1 MSRFSTALSALTR
14 SDRPTPT
21 SSPSGVRA
29 RLNGSLVL
37 GALFLLIAAPCFEAQ
52 ASSHPPN
59 RHKVERVL
67 PAEQEIEGDTV
78 EWRLEFT
85 IDVQISSAN
94 AFYLKKVEFEPPAG
108 NRRWDSGIVT
118 YSKHNN
124 SNKVY
129 DVKFTN
135 FGGREGVL
143 AFGIDSQYITGNGQN
158 ASYGWS
164 YRTSDV
170 RDIVHNAHYLVDNI
184 HPKPTITG
192 IPEEMKTMS
201 HQVTFTFHED
211 VTGFALDD
219 ITSDNG
225 TFSNFRKTS
234 DRVYTADL
242 TLARKDSVTV
252 SIRANAAE
260 DGRGNDS
267 LASSFSATFDTTSP
281 RVTSIERQDP
291 TDYRTDANTLKWRVI
306 FNEDVT
312 GVAAEDFTVS
322 GTTAGLSVNTSSGRQ
337 IDVTARGGDLENLD
351 GVVRL
356 GFKDGY
362 TVTDVA
368 GNALTNPTPTGSIKD
383 SYSLDNTAP
392 SVVSILRTTSNNTTP
407 QKYETNAGSVWWRV
421 TFSER
426 VTGVE
431 YLDFSL
437 SGRDSV
443 TGKTL
448 FGGTGAW
455 EVENSGGTQYRVHAS
470 GGDVPSFNGVMTLNL
485 KTSHGIKDQ
494 YNRPLTSRTPTEVN
508 ENSFLL
514 DHIRPTVTISGV
526 PPVADGVFTATLRF
540 SEAVEDFDVA
550 DINAAN
556 ATLSSF
562 TATTEGQEWTVE
574 VTPTA
579 DYQLE
584 VAKDVARDAAG
595 NGNAAN
601 DGSGASGTYGGV
613 TVSPESLAMDEGSSR
628 PFTVVL
634 DVAPTGD
641 VAVALTSDNEDV
653 TLDNETL
660 TFTTTNWS
668 SAQTVSVSAAED
680 DADAAA
686 DFATITVNPSGGG
699 YDAVVDETVD
709 VTVTDNDAPGAGM
722 TVSPQSLALSEGSSG
737 SFRVVLNAAPTG
749 DVTVAL
755 TSNNAAVAPGPGTLT
770 FTTANWNVAQ
780 TVTVRA
786 LEDGDATAESATVTV
801 DASGGGYDAV
811 AYETVAVTVTDNDAP
826 GAGMTVSPESLTILE
841 GSSGSFTVVLN
852 AAPTGDVAV
861 PVSSDHGAVT
871 VSPAELTFTPSD
883 WNVARTVTVT
893 AAEDEDEEDENAM
906 LDLDPSGGGY
916 DGLTEGVVLVTV
928 SDGDLSGAGLTMAP
942 ASLTI
947 AEGSSASFTL
957 ALAALPKGPVTVALS
972 SDHGDVA
979 AEPASLTFTPSDW
992 NSAQTVT
999 VSAAK
1004 DDDAANESATLTVDP
1019 SGGGYDNLAD
1029 GSLPVTVTDSDA
1041 PFAGLRVE
1049 PASLTVREGSSARFA
1064 VALDAVPKG
1073 AVTVAIGADRPGVAL
1088 DPASLTFTPSNW
1100 NAAQMVT
1107 VRTIADGDG
1116 EDERVTLTV
1125 DPSGGG
1131 YDAVPPRTVAV
1142 LAEDGVAPEAERRL
1156 AEPALVDV
1164 ALDTLSGMSAA
1175 LQGRFGGCDTAVT
1188 LGGET
1193 VRAGGAEARDRR
1205 TGERRPTP
1213 GEALGKSAFR
1223 WSAGC
1228 DGASDR
1234 RWTVWGHG
1242 DLAHF
1247 SGGLT
1252 QGRYEGALRTAWL
1265 GVDRYVRENLVA
1277 GAALSRGEGRIEF
1290 GRFSLADETAE
1301 LLTRLTV
1308 GWPYLRVETR
1318 GGGALQ
1324 LVLGAGRGAAEY
1336 RRVGQRTE
1344 KAKLEALL
1352 ASVGGEAPLWR
1363 GGGVSLRARGGLEAA
1378 QVKTGGGASGVL
1390 GGLRAEGRRLRA
1402 GVEAEHSA
1410 FRLGTLALAPRGAAA
1425 VAQDAGDGLAG
1436 TGLELSAGLRIAT
1449 SDPRF
1454 GFSASARWLALHSAE
1469 RRRNWGG
1476 GVEAVWKAAPDGRGL
1491 SLSLAPTWGLQGE
1504 GALQGPDIFASLE
1517 ERAGGGAALASRL
1530 GYGLATPGGGLLTPF
1545 VELALGERDTR
1556 RLATGAEFEWRP
1568 DLAATLTG
1576 ERRDAKDRP
1585 SELRFGLQLRLR
1597 F

>member
-1 MSRFSTALSALTR
+1 MVDKAGNAVYYVFHTGGQTEFFETQYYDIDNRHPSITLLH
-14 SDRPTPT
+14 SDFQRVGDYINIRNPY
-21 SSPSGVRA
+21 VRMHW
-29 RLNGSLVL
+29 NEDVIG
-37 GALFLLIAAPCFEAQ
+37 FEA
-52 ASSHPPN
+52 
-59 RHKVERVL
+59 
-67 PAEQEIEGDTV
+67 
-78 EWRLEFT
+78 
-85 IDVQISSAN
+85 
-94 AFYLKKVEFEPPAG
+94 
-108 NRRWDSGIVT
+108 
-118 YSKHNN
+118 
-124 SNKVY
+124 
-129 DVKFTN
+129 
-135 FGGREGVL
+135 
-143 AFGIDSQYITGNGQN
+143 
-158 ASYGWS
+158 
-164 YRTSDV
+164 SDV
-170 RDIVHNAHYLVDNI
+170 RVEGGSIAFFNDDEQEDRKFGMRLTAS
-184 HPKPTITG
+184 
-192 IPEEMKTMS
+192 EE
-201 HQVTFTFHED
+201 
-211 VTGFALDD
+211 G
-219 ITSDNG
+219 
-225 TFSNFRKTS
+225 
-234 DRVYTADL
+234 
-242 TLARKDSVTV
+242 SVTI
-252 SIRANAAE
+252 SAPANAAQ
-260 DGRGNDS
+260 DGHGNES
-267 LASSFSATFDTTSP
+267 IAFSKTVIFDWTPP
-281 RVTSIERQDP
+281 RVTSIVRQDP
-291 TDYRTDANTLKWRVI
+291 TAWATNSDVLRWRVT
-306 FNEDVT
+306 FSEAVT
-312 GVAAEDFTVS
+312 GVGAADFGLS
-322 GTTAGLSVNTSSGRQ
+322 GTTADLRVAEVQGSSGTQ
-337 IDVTARGGDLENLD
+337 YDVSASGGNLASVD
-351 GVVRL
+351 GIVKLAFRIGHAVADR
-356 GFKDGY
+356 
-362 TVTDVA
+362 A
-368 GNALTNPTPTGSIKD
+368 GNALVDATPTGSIKD
-383 SYSLDNTAP
+383 TYLLDNTAP
-392 SVVSILRTTSNNTTP
+392 
-407 QKYETNAGSVWWRV
+407 
-421 TFSER
+421 
-426 VTGVE
+426 
-431 YLDFSL
+431 
-437 SGRDSV
+437 
-443 TGKTL
+443 
-448 FGGTGAW
+448 
-455 EVENSGGTQYRVHAS
+455 
-470 GGDVPSFNGVMTLNL
+470 
-485 KTSHGIKDQ
+485 
-494 YNRPLTSRTPTEVN
+494 
-508 ENSFLL
+508 
-514 DHIRPTVTISGV
+514 TVAIEGV
-526 PPVADGVFTATLRF
+526 PATADDPFTAVLRF
-540 SEAVEDFDVA
+540 SEAVRGFEVG
-550 DINAAN
+550 DIAATG
-556 ATLSSF
+556 AALSDF
-562 TATTEGQEWTVE
+562 TATEAGRVWTVRA
-574 VTPTA
+574 TPGA
-579 DYQLE
+579 NYRL
-584 VAKDVARDAAG
+584 AIAAGAASDAAG
-595 NGNAAN
+595 NGNRAN
-601 DGSGASGTYGGV
+601 DGEGAQGLHVAAGAGLV
-613 TVSPESLAMDEGSSR
+613 AAPESLTIAEGSSET
-628 PFTVVL
+628 FTVALAAV
-634 DVAPTGD
+634 PTGT
-641 VAVALTSDNEDV
+641 VTVALTSDNGDV
-653 TLDNETL
+653 SLNPARL
-660 TFTTTNWS
+660 TFTTSDWN
-668 SAQTVSVSAAED
+668 APQTVTASAAG
-680 DADAAA
+680 DADAANES
-686 DFATITVNPSGGG
+686 ATLGLNPSGGG
-699 YDAVVDETVD
+699 YDALADGSVA
-709 VTVTDNDAPGAGM
+709 VTVSDRDARLKVAP
-722 TVSPQSLALSEGSSG
+722 VSLAMPEGSSEV
-737 SFRVVLNAAPTG
+737 FTVALAAVPTG
-749 DVTVAL
+749 PVTVAL
-755 TSNNAAVAPGPGTLT
+755 TSDNGDVTLDKAGLT
-770 FTTANWNVAQ
+770 FTTSDWSQAR

-786 LEDGDATAESATVTV
+786 ARDEDAGDDSASVGL
-801 DASGGGYDAV
+801 ALSGGGYDGVSGGSVSVVVSDDDAGLI
-811 AYETVAVTVTDNDAP
+811 VTPT
-826 GAGMTVSPESLTILE
+826 SLALAE
-841 GSSGSFTVVLN
+841 GSSGSFTVSL
-852 AAPTGDVAV
+852 AALPVGAVAVALSSDNGDVTLDRAALTFTPSDWNTPQTVTARAGRDGDAEDDSALLVLDPSGGGYDRLADGALAVTVRDGDLSGAGLTVIPAVLTVPEGGTERFTAALATAPAGPVTV

-906 LDLDPSGGGY
+906 LGLDPSGGGY
-916 DGLTEGVVLVTV
+916 DGLTEGAVLVTV
-928 SDGDLSGAGLTMAP
+928 TDGDVAGAGLTLAP

-957 ALAALPKGPVTVALS
+957 ALAALPKGRVTVAVS
-972 SDHGDVA
+972 SDHGDVTVS
-979 AEPASLTFTPSDW
+979 PASLTFTPSDW
-992 NSAQTVT
+992 NVAQTVT

-1019 SGGGYDNLAD
+1019 SGGGYDDLAD
-1029 GSLPVTVTDSDA
+1029 GSLPVTVTDTN
-1041 PFAGLRVE
+1041 P
-1049 PASLTVREGSSARFA
+1049 P
-1064 VALDAVPKG
+1064 
-1073 AVTVAIGADRPGVAL
+1073 VTGVAAL
-1088 DPASLTFTPSNW
+1088 
-1100 NAAQMVT
+1100 
-1107 VRTIADGDG
+1107 
-1116 EDERVTLTV
+1116 
-1125 DPSGGG
+1125 
-1131 YDAVPPRTVAV
+1131 
-1142 LAEDGVAPEAERRL
+1142 PEAERRL

-1352 ASVGGEAPLWR
+1352 ASIGGEAPLWR

-1576 ERRDAKDRP
+1576 ERRDAPNQP
-1585 SELRFGLQLRLR
+1585 SDLRFGLQLHLR